1 MKNSSYLTNYYA
13 KSGETVKILKNQIR
27 KKMNSEEKNEVKK
40 PLQRVQNFKQGKFH
54 HSDFKYAIWGMDLL
68 EKLGNKGVDKS
79 LREMSQK
86 ENITLEEIKKA
97 ITTAMA
103 QGPIIQGIRVAQ
115 RLAQSEYT
123 IQREK
128 AHTQYMNEIIQN
140 SRDGIITKKQ
150 QRIEKDEQGKERIV
164 NYDTSMT
171 EEEILGIVRDYS
183 RALYEIQEEKV
194 PTYIGLGMNIF
205 GVLGEMY
212 EAITKE
218 ENTGR
223 AVTLGIGTCANVGA
237 LLGRRYIT
245 KDYGKKVGQIRR
257 KIDTIKMD
265 LAKNEPISA
274 TDEEIKLE
282 EIKEELSQLK
292 VEEDKIE
299 IKASTIKEINLIVQ
313 SLLLGAIAA
322 KEMQK
327 KKELT
332 GSTISQVLMEITHH
346 KRLIDSIADEVDSVN
361 RINAKENQLTFL
373 EEELKNIVKQIE
385 EKQDP
390 LEEVKHPIQ
399 KLQIKD
405 LEGKFYPQKNDETGK
420 ITYQHKINIPEFS
433 AQTGEVILLTGESGK
448 GKSTLIR
455 LLKKG
460 DINNRYAI
468 EVDDTEK
475 VDKLG
480 KQFIQ
485 LKANSTIDP
494 NTNVLKQITGKES
507 ISELTEEEQKR
518 LEKVLGD
525 VSLNEENAMQ
535 NLATRNYSQFSTG
548 QQKRLV
554 LAQRFYQMIHPV
566 SVLLADEPADN
577 VEKAL
582 MEEQFKVIQEY
593 TKKKGMI
600 TILVT
605 HRPELAEPYVDKKY
619 YIGPDQVLREVTL
632 KDKEKETKENIELN

>member
-103 QGPIIQGIRVAQ
+103 QGPIIQGIRIAQ

-494 NTNVLKQITGKES
+494 NTNALKQITGKES

>member
-313 SLLLGAIAA
+313 SLLLGAIAT

-619 YIGPDQVLREVTL
+619 YIGPDQVLRKVTL

>member
-27 KKMNSEEKNEVKK
+27 KKMNSEEKNEIKK

-171 EEEILGIVRDYS
+171 EEEILGIIRDYS

-274 TDEEIKLE
+274 IDEEIKLE
-282 EIKEELSQLK
+282 EIKEELSRLK

-313 SLLLGAIAA
+313 SLLLGSIAA

-399 KLQIKD
+399 KLQIRD

-433 AQTGEVILLTGESGK
+433 AQTGEVVLLTGESGK